1 MSGKGGFKSSGKK
14 FANKTRNPKAQA
26 GDMSS
31 PKPTAL
37 PKSIGDALVDVYR
50 GKRAEMESGLPSM
63 SQGEIIQK
71 AVRETRSE
79 NPKAIKKIREMAAK
93 MKDGGGVCRGAGN
106 VDGGNRGA
114 TFRGVR

>member
-1 MSGKGGFKSSGKK
+1 MRGKGGVRSRGKR
-14 FANKTRNPKAQA
+14 FADKNKNPKAQA

-31 PKPTAL
+31 PTPTAL

-50 GKRAEMESGLPSM
+50 GKRAEMESGLPNM

-71 AVRETRSE
+71 AVKETRSE
-79 NPKAIKKIREMAAK
+79 NPKAIKRIREMTAK
-93 MKDGGGVCRGAGN
+93 MKDGGVVRGAGSAIS
-106 VDGGNRGA
+106 GT